1 MHPDRIH
8 AFLFR
13 AVQLEAQATRRYE
26 ELADAMQTW
35 GDDDVER
42 FFRQMSDFAR
52 LHLKEAMQ
60 RGGFRHLPNPAEAPP
75 AWPDE
80 EAPECANWEGVDGFT
95 DIHQALSM
103 ALEAEQRSHDFYR
116 QVADTTPDPKVRWMA
131 EEFAEEEAE
140 HVTAVQRMI
149 AKHQAPQG

>member
-1 MHPDRIH
+1 MHPDHIH

-13 AVQLEAQATRRYE
+13 SVQLEAQATRRYE

-35 GDDDVER
+35 GNEEVEH
-42 FFRQMSDFAR
+42 FFRQMSNYAR

-60 RGGFRHLPNPAEAPP
+60 RGGFRHLPNPNDAPP

-80 EAPECANWEGVDGFT
+80 DAPECAAWEGVDGFT
-95 DIHQALSM
+95 DIQQALAM

-116 QVADTTPDPKVRWMA
+116 QVADTTSDPKVRWMA
-131 EEFAEEEAE
+131 QEFAEEEAE
-140 HVTAVQRMI
+140 HVTAVQRML
-149 AKHQAPQG
+149 AKHHTTYG